1 MAYSV
6 NVRTIAETYYEG
18 GDLIPASNAF
28 ARMQEGVK
36 GHLMVQSGYEGA
48 LQAEV
53 PVKLKLEY
61 RGLELLVQGRI
72 DGLLMDGTAC
82 VVEEIK
88 IPAVPPS
95 AVRENDYPV
104 HWAQAE
110 IYAYME
116 LKLNSLPRA
125 EVRLKYSSLTG
136 HSRVFAREYS
146 FELLENRFFTY
157 LDEYVTRLKRSDDYL
172 KSALP
177 SARAVAFPF
186 DSFRD
191 GQKIFSERGYETIKG
206 RTCLLAQAPTGI
218 GKTAAALCPAVQALG
233 EGLTDIVFYL
243 TARSTGRLAAEN
255 CLKLMR
261 RHGLKLRSVSL
272 FAKRKLCPTPHINC
286 DPALCPRAKGY
297 FDRQKN
303 AVKESW
309 GTDEFGQEEILALAY
324 RFNLCP
330 FELSLA
336 LCETAQVIICDYNYV
351 FDPAVKLRR
360 FFDRACRFT
369 LLIDEAHNLPGRV
382 TEMHSASIGEKELKA
397 FLSKLD
403 PGVSFFAPLIS
414 AVNTALSLLP
424 AVSAPEMS
432 LEKPDRLIGA
442 LRALGDELR
451 PLLGLDL
458 SFAEDLKQLYF
469 DCLAFIRASENF
481 DTATHRVLSLSDKGG
496 AQRKIWLWQPTQAI
510 SRVLRKARGALLFS
524 ATLSPVEHYSY
535 LLGLDRDRGDE
546 TLSLPSPFPRENLKS
561 LCLDIP
567 AVFSKRSESA
577 PRVAQA
583 LKILAESKTGN
594 YIACFPSHA
603 YLEAVYREFTL
614 IAPEIRA
621 IKQAR
626 NMDEAARKAFLDSF
640 EDAPETSLV
649 GFIAL
654 GGVFSEGV
662 DLAGERLIGA
672 AIVGVGMPQI
682 GFERDCL
689 KALYDE
695 KDENGFVTAYV
706 YPGIGK
712 CLQAAGRVIR
722 SDTDRGALLFIDER
736 YSLPAYRRLLPG
748 HLRPKRIKESALAGA
763 LTDFWNEA

>member
-1 MAYSV
+1 MTYCV

-18 GDLIPASNAF
+18 GDLIPASVAL
-28 ARMQEGVK
+28 ARMQDGVK
-36 GHLMVQSGYEGA
+36 GHLMVQSGYEGGF
-48 LQAEV
+48 QAEV
-53 PVKLKLEY
+53 PVKLKLE
-61 RGLELLVQGRI
+61 RLGISLLVQGRI
-72 DGLLMDGTAC
+72 DGLCLDGDVC
-82 VVEEIK
+82 RVEEIK
-88 IPAVPPS
+88 IPAVPPAS
-95 AVRENDYPV
+95 VRENDYPV

-116 LKLNSLPRA
+116 LKLNSLERA
-125 EVRLKYSSLTG
+125 EVRLVYSSLTG
-136 HSRVFAREYS
+136 QRRVFSREYGS
-146 FELLENRFFTY
+146 SQLEGRFFTY
-157 LDEYVTRLKRSDDYL
+157 LDEYVSRLKRSDDYL
-172 KSALP
+172 KTALP
-177 SARAVAFPF
+177 SAKEAVFPF

-191 GQKIFSERGYETIKG
+191 GQKAFAERGYDAIKG

-218 GKTAAALCPAVQALG
+218 GKTAAALYPAVRALG

-255 CLKLMR
+255 CLELMR
-261 RHGLKLRSVSL
+261 RRGLSLRSVSL
-272 FAKRKLCPTPHINC
+272 FAKRKLCPTPHVNC

-309 GTDEFGQEEILALAY
+309 DTHVFGQEEILALAD

-382 TEMHSASIGEKELKA
+382 TEMHSASLNETELKA
-397 FLSKLD
+397 FLKKLD
-403 PGVSFFAPLIS
+403 PEVPFFDPLIS
-414 AVNTALSLLP
+414 AVNAVLALLP
-424 AVSAPEMS
+424 VAFPPEMS
-432 LEKPDRLIGA
+432 LEKPEALIGA
-442 LRALGDELR
+442 LKALGDELR

-458 SFAEDLKQLYF
+458 SITEDARLMYF
-469 DCLAFIRASENF
+469 DCLAFIRACDSF
-481 DTATHRVLSLSDKGG
+481 DPATHRLLSLSDGNG
-496 AQRKIWLWQPTQAI
+496 AERKIWLWQPTGAI
-510 SRVLRKARGALLFS
+510 SRVLKKSRGALLFS
-524 ATLSPVEHYSY
+524 ATLSPIEHYSY
-535 LLGLDRDRGDE
+535 LMGLDRDRGDE

-567 AVFSKRSESA
+567 AVYSKRSESA
-577 PRVAQA
+577 SRVARA
-583 LKILAESKTGN
+583 LRTLAESKTGN

-603 YLEAVYREFTL
+603 YLEAVFREFSYS
-614 IAPEIRA
+614 APEIRA
-621 IKQAR
+621 IKQSR
-626 NMDEAARKAFLDSF
+626 NMDEAARQQFLDSF
-640 EDAPETSLV
+640 EAAPETSLV
-649 GFIAL
+649 GFIVL
-654 GGVFSEGV
+654 GGVFSEGI
-662 DLAGERLIGA
+662 DLTGERLIGA

-689 KALYDE
+689 KTLYDE

-736 YSLPAYRRLLPG
+736 YGLPAYRRLLPG
-748 HLRPKRIKESALAGA
+748 YLRPKRVKESALKRA
-763 LTDFWNEA
+763 LKEFWDEA

>member
-1 MAYSV
+1 MTYCV

-18 GDLIPASNAF
+18 GDLIPASVAL
-28 ARMQEGVK
+28 ARMQDGVK
-36 GHLMVQSGYEGA
+36 GHLMVQSGYEGE

-61 RGLELLVQGRI
+61 RGLNLQVQGRV
-72 DGLLMDGTAC
+72 DGLALYENSC
-82 VVEEIK
+82 LVEEIK
-88 IPAVPPS
+88 IPAVSPAS
-95 AVRENDYPV
+95 VKENDYPV

-110 IYAYME
+110 IYAYMV
-116 LKLNSLPRA
+116 LTLNSLERA
-125 EVRLKYSSLTG
+125 EVRLVYSSLTG
-136 HSRVFAREYS
+136 HSRVFSREYGS
-146 FELLENRFFTY
+146 SQLKARFFTY
-157 LDEYVTRLKRSDDYL
+157 LDEYVSRLKRSDDYL
-172 KSALP
+172 KAALP
-177 SARAVAFPF
+177 SAKEVTFPF

-191 GQKIFSERGYETIKG
+191 GQSEFAQRALAAIEG

-218 GKTAAALCPAVQALG
+218 GKTAAALYPAVQALG
-233 EGLTDIVFYL
+233 RGLTDIVFYL

-255 CLKLMR
+255 CLQLMR
-261 RHGLKLRSVSL
+261 EHGLDLRSVSL

-286 DPALCPRAKGY
+286 DPELCPLAKGY

-309 GTDEFGQEEILALAY
+309 NTRAFGQEQILLLAEKY
-324 RFNLCP
+324 SLCP

-382 TEMHSASIGEKELKA
+382 MDMHSAAISEAELKA
-397 FLSKLD
+397 FLKKLD
-403 PGVSFFAPLIS
+403 PGVPFFAPLIS
-414 AVNTALSLLP
+414 ALNTVTALLP
-424 AVSAPEMS
+424 VPAPPEMVS
-432 LEKPDRLIGA
+432 GKPLELISA
-442 LRALGDELR
+442 LKALGDELR

-458 SFAEDLKQLYF
+458 SVTEDARQLYF
-469 DCLAFIRASENF
+469 DCLKFIRASDSFEP
-481 DTATHRVLSLSDKGG
+481 DTHRLLSLSDGG
-496 AQRKIWLWQPTQAI
+496 AEKKLWMWQPTREI
-510 SRVLRKARGALLFS
+510 SRVLKRSRGALLFS
-524 ATLSPVEHYSY
+524 ATLSPIEHYSY
-535 LLGLDRDRGDE
+535 LMGLDREKGDE
-546 TLSLPSPFPRENLKS
+546 ALSLPSPFPRENLKS

-567 AVFSKRSESA
+567 AVYSKRTESA
-577 PRVAQA
+577 SRVAQA
-583 LKILAESKTGN
+583 LKTLAQSKTGN

-603 YLEAVYREFTL
+603 YLEAVYREFGFA
-614 IAPEIRA
+614 APGIRA

-626 NMDEAARKAFLDSF
+626 NMDEAARRQFLNSF
-640 EDAPETSLV
+640 EAAPETSLV
-649 GFIAL
+649 GFIVL
-654 GGVFSEGV
+654 GGVFSEGI

-689 KALYDE
+689 KSLYDE

-722 SDTDRGALLFIDER
+722 SDTDRGVLLFIDER
-736 YSLPAYRRLLPG
+736 YFLPAYRRLLPG
-748 HLRPKRIKESALAGA
+748 HLRPKRIKENALEGA
-763 LTDFWNEA
+763 LKAFWSEE